1 MYAGIDPGREK
12 FGWAL
17 VEREGKLV
25 LSGIAPRQSFG
36 LWLEALAAGKAKNF
50 GHWVYEGAAKDPTLP
65 PCRNILL
72 GEGTGMKE
80 MAEKL
85 RAQGIAFETV
95 PEAYSTL
102 RARKLYWMLHPPRG
116 LVRLVPLSFRVPPR
130 PVDDLAAWRLV
141 LDYLGFSDE
150 KVPYP
155 SGRS

>member
-17 VEREGKLV
+17 VKSGGSLL
-25 LSGIAPRQSFG
+25 LSGIAPRPSFG
-36 LWLEALAAGKAKNF
+36 LWIDTLAAGKAKGF
-50 GHWVYEGAAKDPTLP
+50 DEWVCERNASDATLP

-80 MAEKL
+80 MAENL
-85 RAQGIAFETV
+85 RERGAAFETV

-102 RARKLYWMLHPPRG
+102 RARKLYWMLHPPHG
-116 LVRLVPLSFRVPPR
+116 LVRVVPLAFRVPPR

-141 LDYLGFSDE
+141 LDYLGFPGEGMPHPARRD
-150 KVPYP
+150 
-155 SGRS
+155 